1 MSVSKYKKRGKN
13 MDRFDLRIISGLE
26 KCFID
31 QKIEEKTERKSFSM
45 LSNEKFSFQ
54 LAYCAETA
62 LYRRCAF
69 KAKLEVESPIKEHIK
84 LFSVEQVAVKMP
96 IYKDQNDDNYVRYTP
111 GLYPDLLL
119 PFDLNIDNNLIFVQ
133 DELRS
138 IYVTVN
144 CKDGIEE
151 GKYPVRFKA
160 VYEGNV
166 IAETEVE
173 IEVVGKKT
181 EDLSIYHTEWFY
193 TDCLAQYYN
202 VEVWSERHWEIIENY
217 VKAAVDMGVNTLLT
231 PLFTPP
237 LDTLVGGERLTT
249 QLVDV
254 IVKNGKYAFGFEK
267 LGRWIDMC
275 DRLGIKRFEM
285 NHFFTQWGAEH
296 APKVMADVD
305 GEYKKIF
312 GWETEAAGEEYT
324 VFLRTFLDALIP
336 YLKEKGVDKRCFYHI
351 SDEPRAEHLE
361 NYKKARNVVS
371 EKLKGY
377 TIIDALS
384 NYEFYRDGVVDSPVP
399 GSNHIVPFIEN
410 NVPDLWV
417 YYCCSQN
424 VGVSN
429 RFVSMPGARIRII
442 GTQIYKYDIKGFL
455 HWGFNFWNNRYS
467 VKPINPFNETCGEYF
482 TPAGDCFLVYPAQ
495 DGTPYYSL
503 HSEQFAMALED
514 HKALKLCEKLVGRE
528 KTVSAVEEGVDVLNF
543 MDYPKDESYLLD
555 MRERINLMIK
565 KA

>member
-1 MSVSKYKKRGKN
+1 MEKFELKI
-13 MDRFDLRIISGLE
+13 LSGLE

-31 QKIEEKTERKSFSM
+31 EKAEDKKALESISM
-45 LSNEKFSFQ
+45 LSNERLSFQ
-54 LAYCAETA
+54 LVYSAETQN
-62 LYRRCAF
+62 YRRCAF
-69 KAKLEVESPIKEHIK
+69 KCNLEMESPIKDYIK
-84 LFSVEQVAVKMP
+84 LESVEQVSVKMP
-96 IYKDQNDDNYVRYTP
+96 VYKDQNDDNYLRKEP

-119 PFDLNIDNNLIFVQ
+119 PFVLDRENNLIFVQ

-138 IYVTVN
+138 IFVTVE
-144 CKDGIEE
+144 CEAGIAA
-151 GKYPVRFKA
+151 GKYPVKFKA
-160 VYEGNV
+160 VFEGNV
-166 IAETEVE
+166 LAETEITVE
-173 IEVVGKKT
+173 VIGKKSD
-181 EDLSIYHTEWFY
+181 ELDMYHTEWFY

-217 VKAAVDMGVNTLLT
+217 ARTAVEGRVNTLLT

-254 IVKNGKYAFGFEK
+254 TLNKGKYSFGFEK

-275 DRLGIKRFEM
+275 NRVGIKYLEM

-296 APKVMADVD
+296 APKVMATVD

-312 GWETEAAGEEYT
+312 GWETEAAGKEYT
-324 VFLRTFLDALIP
+324 EFLHAFLDALIP
-336 YLKEKGVDKRCFYHI
+336 YLKEKGVDKQCFYHI

-361 NYKKARNVVS
+361 NYSKARAVVS

-384 NYEFYRDGVVDSPVP
+384 NYEFYRDGVVDCPIP

-424 VGVSN
+424 VDVSN
-429 RFVSMPGARIRII
+429 RFVSMPGGRIRMI
-442 GTQIYKYDIKGFL
+442 GAQMYKFNIKGFL
-455 HWGFNFWNNRYS
+455 HWGFNFWNCRYS

-495 DGTPYYSL
+495 DGTAYQSL
-503 HSEQFAMALED
+503 HFRQFCMALED
-514 HKALKLCEKLVGRE
+514 HKAMKLCEKLVGRE
-528 KTVSAVEEGVDVLNF
+528 KTLAAVEEGAEGFDFKN
-543 MDYPKDESYLLD
+543 YPFDEGYILS
-555 MRERINLMIK
+555 MRERINSLIK
-565 KA
+565 NA

>member
-1 MSVSKYKKRGKN
+1 MEK
-13 MDRFDLRIISGLE
+13 FDLKIISGLE

-31 QKIEEKTERKSFSM
+31 QSIEEKKQIKRISM
-45 LSNEKFSFQ
+45 LANERLSFQ
-54 LAYCAETA
+54 LAFSAETP

-69 KAKLEVESPIKEHIK
+69 KCNLELESPIREYIK
-84 LFSVEQVAVKMP
+84 LESVEQVPVKMP
-96 IYKDQNDDNYVRYTP
+96 VYKDQNDDNYLRKEP

-119 PFDLNIDNNLIFVQ
+119 PFVLERENNLIFVQ

-138 IYVTVN
+138 IFVTVL
-144 CKDGIEE
+144 CKDGIKAGE
-151 GKYPVRFKA
+151 YPVKFKA
-160 VYEGNV
+160 VFEGRVLAEAEIVVEV
-166 IAETEVE
+166 I
-173 IEVVGKKT
+173 GKKT

-217 VKAAVDMGVNTLLT
+217 VKEAVDSGVNTLLT
-231 PLFTPP
+231 PLLTPP

-254 IVKNGKYAFGFEK
+254 TLTNGKYSFNFDK
-267 LGRWIDMC
+267 VGRWIELC
-275 DRLGIKRFEM
+275 DRCGIKFFEI

-312 GWETEAAGEEYT
+312 GWETEAAGKEYT
-324 VFLRTFLDALIP
+324 EFLHSFLDALIP

-361 NYKKARNVVS
+361 NYSKARAVVT

-384 NYEFYRDGVVDSPVP
+384 NYEFYKNGVVDCPVP

-410 NVPDLWV
+410 KVPGLWV

-424 VGVSN
+424 VEVAN
-429 RFVSMPGARIRII
+429 RFVSMPGSRIRII
-442 GTQIYKYDIKGFL
+442 GAQMYKFDIKGFL
-455 HWGFNFWNNRYS
+455 HWGFNFWNCRYS
-467 VKPINPFNETCGEYF
+467 VKPVNPFLETCGEYF

-495 DGTPYYSL
+495 DGTAYTSL
-503 HSEQFAMALED
+503 HCRQFGMALED
-514 HKALKLCEKLVGRE
+514 HKAMMLCESLIGRE
-528 KTVSAVEEGVDVLNF
+528 KTLAAVEEGAEGF
-543 MDYPKDESYLLD
+543 TFTQYPMDEEYLLS
-555 MRERINLMIK
+555 MRERINGLIK
-565 KA
+565 NA